1 MANRSTQ
8 DLSSGTTGSGNPLLQ
23 TFDGSGR
30 QPRPTQVDALNWIH
44 DNFGK
49 TNSPL
54 VIEAGVGCGKTALL
68 RATQLHYGGSIATS
82 QNTLVSQYKSDY
94 PNLNVIIGMQHYRCH
109 EYLTRCG
116 YASQR
121 YQCRGGVDGR
131 CEMRN
136 VRDRFSQ
143 GAPTLFNTMSLYVT
157 RKRNGLPTNT
167 TYVDEAHQLIS
178 VARQASTYSNKLYA
192 ADKTLL
198 RKLNLSPAAMR
209 NSELNVCKFLTAK
222 IETLETKLK
231 KERQPDKINSILDSI
246 QNTEFTLECFEN
258 EPEKYVVN
266 STENSLLVTPIV
278 TPRHFLKRII
288 GEQGIL
294 TSATLLPHDVKEI
307 LGRTEYPFK
316 DLGTSIPKE
325 NRRVVWTP
333 SPFSHRSSEIDIP
346 ALARRIEDIYTSTG
360 KKNTLVHATYSLMY
374 KLLPYFRIPVLWHDE
389 TNKQDAINRFT
400 ENGGILIGAGM
411 SEGLDLKGDLC
422 RTQIITTLQFPNIMD
437 PWVSKRKALPDGEEW
452 MIGEV
457 MKVLRQQVGRGTRG
471 ETDYCVNYV
480 LDNRLSSV
488 IQKARKLGMCPNHFF
503 ESIEGWNS

>member
-1 MANRSTQ
+1 MVNRSTQ
-8 DLSSGTTGSGNPLLQ
+8 DSFSGTTESGNPLLQ
-23 TFDGSGR
+23 RFDGSERKPR
-30 QPRPTQVDALNWIH
+30 QTQVDALNWIH
-44 DNFGK
+44 DHFEK
-49 TNSPL
+49 SNSPL

-68 RATQLHYGGSIATS
+68 RAAQLHYGGSIATS

-116 YASQR
+116 YASVR
-121 YQCRGGVDGR
+121 YRCKGGVDSR

-143 GAPTLFNTMSLYVT
+143 GEPTLFNTMSLYVT
-157 RKRNGLPTNT
+157 RKRGNLPTGT
-167 TYVDEAHQLIS
+167 TYIDEAHQLIS
-178 VARQASTYSNKLYA
+178 VARQASTYSNRLYA
-192 ADKTLL
+192 SDKTLL
-198 RKLNLSPAAMR
+198 RKLNLSPALIR
-209 NSELNVCKFLTAK
+209 NSEINVCKFLTAK
-222 IETLETKLK
+222 LEYMENKLK
-231 KERQPDKINSILDSI
+231 RERDPDKINSILDAI
-246 QNTEFTLECFEN
+246 QNTSFTLECFET

-278 TPRHFLKRII
+278 TPRNFLKRII
-288 GEQGIL
+288 TDRGIL

-307 LGRTEYPFK
+307 LGRTEYPYK

-325 NRRVVWTP
+325 NRRVIWTP
-333 SPFSHRSSEIDIP
+333 STFSHRAGDIDIP
-346 ALARRIEDIYTSTG
+346 ALAKRIQDIYISTG
-360 KKNTLVHATYSLMY
+360 KKNTLVHSTYSLMY
-374 KLLPYFRIPVLWHDE
+374 KLLPYFTIPVIWHDE
-389 TNKQDAINRFT
+389 NNKQEAIDRFT
-400 ENGGILIGAGM
+400 EKGGILIGAGM

-422 RTQIITTLQFPNIMD
+422 RVQIITTLQFPNIMD

-471 ETDYCVNYV
+471 ENDYCENYV
-480 LDNRLSSV
+480 LDNRLASV
-488 IQKARKLGMCPNHFF
+488 IQKARKMGMCPNHFF